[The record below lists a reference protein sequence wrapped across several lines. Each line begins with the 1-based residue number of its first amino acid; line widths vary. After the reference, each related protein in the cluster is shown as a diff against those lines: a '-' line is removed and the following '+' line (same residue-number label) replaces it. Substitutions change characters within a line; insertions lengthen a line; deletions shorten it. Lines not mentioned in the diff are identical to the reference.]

1 LSYRYLAHTAD
12 LRAALDG
19 TDLAALYQSA
29 ADLVREILV
38 GGSDV
43 ATAERRCLAV
53 EGGEEAERFFRFVR
67 GLLFLYDCE
76 GFLPARVAGARGRGE
91 VRSAG
96 AVGVGGK
103 VRASGEVGVGGKVR
117 AGGEVGASADAGA
130 GGEVCVHGELFDP
143 ARHASEH
150 QVKAVTRHGYR
161 FERTPAGYEAELL
174 FDL

>member
-1 LSYRYLAHTAD
+1 LSHRYLAHTAD

-19 TDLAALYQSA
+19 ADLAALYQSA

-38 GGSDV
+38 GSSAV
-43 ATAERRCLAV
+43 AAADKRCLAV
-53 EGGEEAERFFRFVR
+53 EGAEEAERFFRFVR
-67 GLLFLYDCE
+67 GLVYLYDCE
-76 GFLPARVAGARGRGE
+76 GFLPARVAGAGGRGG
-91 VRSAG
+91 RDAG
-96 AVGVGGK
+96 GESS
-103 VRASGEVGVGGKVR
+103 ASGEAS
-117 AGGEVGASADAGA
+117 AGGGMGA
-130 GGEVCVHGELFDP
+130 GGEGRVAGKVCVHGELFDA